1 MRNLIEMPANNT
13 QPIVVGDMRLTL
25 VDDCALVS
33 VSTDAMRTAGVIE
46 LLASMG
52 YPLPGIEQN
61 TGSAEQGAFWMGPHQ
76 WMLWRD
82 YRSDPDWAAE
92 IDLQG
97 LAATTEQT
105 DAWARFDLTGS
116 GLVGVMERLC
126 NLDSARIQTGLA
138 TRTQIH
144 QMGVFVVVVDAV
156 AQIYVPRSMAD
167 SLVHAVA
174 GAIRANLAVA

>member
-1 MRNLIEMPANNT
+1 VRNLIEMPASST
-13 QPIVVGDMRLTL
+13 QPIVVGDMRLML

-46 LLASMG
+46 LLTSMG

-61 TGSAEQGAFWMGPHQ
+61 IGSAGQGAFWMGPHQ
-76 WMLWRD
+76 WMLWHD

-105 DAWARFDLTGS
+105 DAWARFDLSGS
-116 GLVGVMERLC
+116 GLLGVMERLC

-144 QMGVFVVVVDAV
+144 HMGVFVVVVDAV